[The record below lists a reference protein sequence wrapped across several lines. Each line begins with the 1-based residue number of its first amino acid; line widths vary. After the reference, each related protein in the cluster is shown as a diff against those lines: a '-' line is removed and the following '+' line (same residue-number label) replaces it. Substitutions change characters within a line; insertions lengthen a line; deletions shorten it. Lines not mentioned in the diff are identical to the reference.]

1 MQSRRDQVQAH
12 LFQMG
17 RLTSG
22 MLRANPDHLETPG
35 GRTNRGMTFGL
46 LIGVVA
52 VLVSA
57 LWGLFSPGGS
67 TSWRAE
73 GTLVLE
79 KDTGNRYVYD
89 QGRLRPV
96 LNYASARLL
105 LGGDMK
111 SATVGSSSTKD
122 VPHGPPVGVPGAPDY
137 LPGRSALLSS
147 PWQVCAATTRQTSG
161 EVVVRTRLALGAAK
175 GERPLGPGEGL
186 LVQGPDGRRSVVLG
200 GERHLLDEATGAATS
215 LGYGSAVAHPVS
227 AAFLVALPAA
237 ADLAA
242 PAVPG
247 RGEPG
252 AALDGHPTRIGQ
264 VFKVEVP
271 GATSQFHLL
280 LREGLTP
287 LTETETALVLGD
299 PETRKVAYQGQT
311 PVARTVGAEAAR
323 GHLAPAT
330 DRPAGAGLPASP
342 PRLAPIPAGTEPCA
356 VVRPSDGKGMEVSV
370 AFAPA
375 AVAEDHVAQP
385 PADGVAPACLPV
397 DRVEVPP
404 GKGALIQA
412 LSSAG
417 TRMGDTVFLVTD
429 SGVRYPVATGGALES
444 LGYTAADV
452 RGLPSALLMTL
463 PTGATLDPTAAA
475 KAPAADSGAP
485 RRSCPGAADT
495 PESTPGNQATQAV
508 NAAAGSGS

>member
-35 GRTNRGMTFGL
+35 GRTNRGMAFGL
-46 LIGVVA
+46 VIGVVA

-57 LWGLFSPGGS
+57 LVGLFSPGTPS
-67 TSWRAE
+67 SWRTE

-79 KDTGNRYVYD
+79 KDTGNRYVYA

-105 LGGDMK
+105 TGGDMK
-111 SATVGSSSTKD
+111 SATVSSSATKD
-122 VPHGPPVGVPGAPDY
+122 TPHGPPVGIPGAPDY
-137 LPGRSALLSS
+137 LPGRTSLLSS
-147 PWQVCAATTRQTSG
+147 AWQVCAATTRQTSG
-161 EVVVRTRLALGAAK
+161 EMVVRTRLALGAA
-175 GERPLGPGEGL
+175 GAARPLGAGEGF
-186 LVQGPDGRRSVVLG
+186 LVQGPDGRRSLLLG

-215 LGYGSAVAHPVS
+215 LGYGAAGAYPVS
-227 AAFLVALPAA
+227 AAFLVAVPAA

-252 AALDGHPTRIGQ
+252 PALDGAATRVGQ
-264 VFKVEVP
+264 VFSVQVP
-271 GATSQFHLL
+271 GAAGQLHLL
-280 LREGLTP
+280 RREGLSP
-287 LTETETALVLGD
+287 LTGTEAALLLGD
-299 PETRKVAYQGQT
+299 PQTRKVAYAGGT
-311 PVARTVGAEAAR
+311 PVARPLGAEAVR
-323 GHLAPAT
+323 GHLAPAAS
-330 DRPAGAGLPASP
+330 RPGGESLPATP
-342 PRLAPIPAGTEPCA
+342 PRLVGIPAGSEPCA
-356 VVRPSDGKGMEVSV
+356 VVRPSGGTAMGVSI

-375 AVAEDHVAQP
+375 EVAEDHVAQP
-385 PADGVAPACLPV
+385 PADSVAPACLPV

-417 TRMGDTVFLVTD
+417 TRMGDTVYLVTD
-429 SGVRYPVATGGALES
+429 AGVRHPVAPGGALAA
-444 LGYTAADV
+444 LGYTSADV

-463 PTGATLDPTAAA
+463 PTGAALDASAAA
-475 KAPAADSGAP
+475 RPPAAGSGAP
-485 RRSCPGAADT
+485 RRSCPGAPGAA
-495 PESTPGNQATQAV
+495 ESTANAV
-508 NAAAGSGS
+508 ETLSNRGG

>member
-12 LFQMG
+12 LFLMG

-22 MLRANPDHLETPG
+22 MLRENPDTLETPG
-35 GRTNRGMTFGL
+35 GRTNRGMAFGL
-46 LIGVVA
+46 IIGVVA
-52 VLVSA
+52 ILVSA

-79 KDTGNRYVYD
+79 KDTGNRYVFA

-105 LGGDMK
+105 LNGDMK
-111 SATVGSSSTKD
+111 SATVGSSATKD
-122 VPHGPPVGVPGAPDY
+122 APHGPPVGIPGAPDY
-137 LPGRSALLSS
+137 LPGRTSLLSS

-161 EVVVRTRLALGAAK
+161 EVVVRTRLALGAAD
-175 GERPLGPGEGL
+175 GGRPLGSGEAL
-186 LVQGPDGRRSVVLG
+186 LVQGPDGRRSLLLG
-200 GERHLLDEATGAATS
+200 GERHLLDEITGAATS
-215 LGYGSAVAHPVS
+215 LGYGSAPAHPVS

-237 ADLAA
+237 PDLAA

-247 RGEPG
+247 RGEAGP
-252 AALDGHPTRIGQ
+252 ALDGRPTRVGQ
-264 VFKVEVP
+264 IFSVEVP
-271 GATSQFHLL
+271 GAEGQFHLL
-280 LREGLTP
+280 RREGLTP

-299 PETRKVAYQGQT
+299 PQTRKVAYEGQT
-311 PVARTVGAEAAR
+311 PAARPLGAEAAR
-323 GHLAPAT
+323 GHLASAAS
-330 DRPAGAGLPASP
+330 RPAGGGLPASP
-342 PRLAPIPAGTEPCA
+342 PRLVQIPGGTEPCA
-356 VVRPSDGKGMEVSV
+356 VVRPSDGAAMGVSI

-429 SGVRYPVATGGALES
+429 SGVRHPVAAGGALEA

-463 PTGATLDPTAAA
+463 PTGAPLDPAAA
-475 KAPAADSGAP
+475 AMPPAADSGAP

-495 PESTPGNQATQAV
+495 ASPESTTGSQPTRAV
-508 NAAAGSGS
+508 NTVEE

>member
-35 GRTNRGMTFGL
+35 GRTNRGMIFGL
-46 LIGVVA
+46 VIGVVA

-122 VPHGPPVGVPGAPDY
+122 VPHGPPVGIPGAPDY
-137 LPGRSALLSS
+137 LPGSAGLLSS

-186 LVQGPDGRRSVVLG
+186 LVEGPDGSRSVLLG

-252 AALDGHPTRIGQ
+252 PALDGRPTRIGQ

-299 PETRKVAYQGQT
+299 PETRKVAYQRQT
-311 PVARTVGAEAAR
+311 PVA
-323 GHLAPAT
+323 
-330 DRPAGAGLPASP
+330 
-342 PRLAPIPAGTEPCA
+342 
-356 VVRPSDGKGMEVSV
+356 
-370 AFAPA
+370 
-375 AVAEDHVAQP
+375 
-385 PADGVAPACLPV
+385 
-397 DRVEVPP
+397 
-404 GKGALIQA
+404 
-412 LSSAG
+412 
-417 TRMGDTVFLVTD
+417 
-429 SGVRYPVATGGALES
+429 
-444 LGYTAADV
+444 
-452 RGLPSALLMTL
+452 
-463 PTGATLDPTAAA
+463 
-475 KAPAADSGAP
+475 
-485 RRSCPGAADT
+485 
-495 PESTPGNQATQAV
+495 
-508 NAAAGSGS
+508 